1 MRPQW
6 QEERF
11 RGMLRRQYGRVTR
24 SQLVAVGVPGSRITR
39 WIKSGYLTRVL
50 PRVYA
55 VGHTAPSRE
64 AELWAAVLYAGP
76 GAMLSHASGAHHRG
90 LIIYPPDVIHVSTPR
105 EKRSIPGVVRVHAGR
120 ELERGVH
127 GGIPTTTNVQTVLD
141 LAANPGGLTLVRRAL
156 AVLDYRG
163 ELDLAGLEAIC
174 GKGRPGSRALRDA
187 LAIHQPELAHTN
199 GELEDAFLHL
209 CERFGL
215 EVPQCNRWMYG
226 FPVDAYWPEQELIVE
241 VDGVGGHSKPAQVR
255 RDRRKEL
262 TLREHGHTVV
272 RYDWTL
278 VKAASE
284 QVAADLRRQGVKRL
298 PSKPAKS
305 VP

>member
-1 MRPQW
+1 MSRAQLALIGVASATVAGW
-6 QEERF
+6 IER
-11 RGMLRRQYGRVTR
+11 
-24 SQLVAVGVPGSRITR
+24 
-39 WIKSGYLTRVL
+39 GYLTRVL

-64 AELWAAVLYAGP
+64 ADLWAAVLYAGP
-76 GAMLSHASGAHHRG
+76 GAMLSHASSAHHRG
-90 LIIYPPDVIHVSTPR
+90 LIMYPPDVIHVSTPR
-105 EKRSIPGVVRVHAGR
+105 CKCKSLPGVIRVHAER
-120 ELERGVH
+120 DLERGVH
-127 GGIPTTTNVQTVLD
+127 EGIPTTTNAQTVLD
-141 LAANPGGLTLVRRAL
+141 LAANPNGLTLVRRAL

-163 ELDLAGLEAIC
+163 ELDLAALEAIC
-174 GKGRPGSRALRDA
+174 GRGRPGSGALREA

-199 GELEDAFLHL
+199 GELEDAFLQL

-215 EVPQCNRWMYG
+215 EIPQCNRRMYG

-241 VDGVGGHSKPAQVR
+241 VDGVDGHSKPAQVR
-255 RDRRKEL
+255 KDRRKEL

-284 QVAADLRRQGVKRL
+284 QVAADLRRHGVKGG

-305 VP
+305 LP